1 MNLGVKLCVNDN
13 RLDAIKNFAIIEGGK
28 MAKPK
33 VYVTREIPER
43 GLKIIKERFDAEVWP
58 EYGPP
63 PKQVIIEKV
72 RDVDALVSLLSDKID
87 GEVFD
92 SAPKLKIV
100 SQLAVGYDNIDVEE
114 ATKRGIYVTN
124 TPGVLTETTADFAWT
139 LLMAVARRVVEAD
152 KYIRSGKWKVGWH
165 PSMFLGRD
173 VYGAT
178 IGIVGAGRIGS
189 AVAKRA
195 KGFNMRI
202 LFYDVVPRPELE
214 KMGAKKVELETLL
227 READF
232 VSVHVP
238 LLKSTYHL
246 INEERLKLMK
256 KTAYL
261 INNSRGP
268 VVDEKALY
276 KALKEG
282 WIAGAGLDVFEQE
295 PTPVDNPLLTL
306 DNVVVAPHISSASYE
321 TRSRMAEMV
330 AENLVA
336 FFEGR
341 KPPNLVNP
349 DVMKVR
355 PLSKLF

>member
-1 MNLGVKLCVNDN
+1 MP
-13 RLDAIKNFAIIEGGK
+13 
-28 MAKPK
+28 KPK

-58 EYGPP
+58 EYAPP
-63 PKQVIIEKV
+63 PKEMIMRKA
-72 RDVDALVSLLSDKID
+72 RDVDALASLLSDKID
-87 GEVFD
+87 AEVFD
-92 SAPKLKIV
+92 AAPKLKIV
-100 SQLAVGYDNIDVEE
+100 SQIAVGFDNIDVKE

-152 KYIRSGKWKVGWH
+152 KYVHTGQWKVGWH
-165 PSMFLGRD
+165 PSMLSGRD

-195 KGFNMRI
+195 KGFNMKI
-202 LFYDVVPRPELE
+202 LYYDVIPRPELE
-214 KMGAKKVELETLL
+214 NKLGAKREDLDTLF
-227 READF
+227 RESDF

-238 LLKSTYHL
+238 LLKQTYHL

-282 WIAGAGLDVFEQE
+282 WIAGAALDVFEQE

-306 DNVVVAPHISSASYE
+306 DNIVVAPHVSSASHE
-321 TRSRMAEMV
+321 TRSKMAEMV
-330 AENLVA
+330 AENLIA

-341 KPPNLVNP
+341 TPPNLVNP
-349 DVMKVR
+349 KVLEVR
-355 PLSKLF
+355 PLSKQF

>member
-1 MNLGVKLCVNDN
+1 MP
-13 RLDAIKNFAIIEGGK
+13 
-28 MAKPK
+28 KPK
-33 VYVTREIPER
+33 VYVTRDLPER
-43 GLKIIKERFDAEVWP
+43 GLKIIKERFDAEVWR
-58 EYGPP
+58 EYAPP
-63 PKQVIIEKV
+63 PKKVIIEKA
-72 RDVDALVSLLSDKID
+72 RDVDALASLLSDKID
-87 GEVFD
+87 AEVFD
-92 SAPKLKIV
+92 AAPKLKIV
-100 SQLAVGYDNIDVEE
+100 TQLAVGFDNIDVPE

-124 TPGVLTETTADFAWT
+124 TPEVLTDTTADFAWA
-139 LLMAVARRVVEAD
+139 LLMAVARRVAEAD
-152 KYIRSGKWKVGWH
+152 RYVRTGQWKVGWH
-165 PSMFLGRD
+165 PSMLQGRD

-178 IGIVGAGRIGS
+178 IGVVGAGRIGY

-195 KGFNMRI
+195 TGFDMKI
-202 LFYDVVPRPELE
+202 LFYDVVPRPEIERL
-214 KMGAKKVELETLL
+214 GAKKVDLDTLL
-227 READF
+227 KESDF
-232 VSVHVP
+232 VSIHVP
-238 LLKSTYHL
+238 LMKETHHL
-246 INEERLKLMK
+246 INAERLKLMK

-276 KALKEG
+276 QALKEG
-282 WIAGAGLDVFEQE
+282 RIAGVGLDVFEQE
-295 PTPVDNPLLTL
+295 PTPLDNPLLTL

-321 TRSRMAEMV
+321 TRSQMAEMV

>member
-1 MNLGVKLCVNDN
+1 MQ
-13 RLDAIKNFAIIEGGK
+13 
-28 MAKPK
+28 KPK

-43 GLKIIKERFDAEVWP
+43 GLKLIKERFEAEVWP

-72 RDVDALVSLLSDKID
+72 RDVDALASLLSDKID
-87 GEVFD
+87 AEVFD
-92 SAPKLKIV
+92 AAPKLKIV
-100 SQLAVGYDNIDVEE
+100 SQMAVGFDNIDVNE

-124 TPGVLTETTADFAWT
+124 TPGVLTETTADFAWA

-165 PSMFLGRD
+165 PTMLMGRD

-178 IGIVGAGRIGS
+178 IGVVGAGRIGS

-195 KGFNMRI
+195 KGFNMKI
-202 LFYDVVPRPELE
+202 LFYDVFPRPDLE
-214 KMGAKKVELETLL
+214 KELGAKQVDLETLL
-227 READF
+227 SESDF

-238 LLKSTYHL
+238 LTKETRHL
-246 INEERLKLMK
+246 INEERLRMMK

-276 KALKEG
+276 KALTEG

-295 PTPVDNPLLTL
+295 PTPLDNPLLKL

-330 AENLVA
+330 AENLIA
-336 FFEGR
+336 FFEG
-341 KPPNLVNP
+341 KTPPNLVNP
-349 DVMKVR
+349 DVLKVQ
-355 PLSKLF
+355 PPSKQF